1 MLRKVGGMEKKIEV
15 VAGVI
20 FDENK
25 VLATQRGYGKYDG
38 YWEFP
43 GGKIEEG
50 ETHKQALARELKEE
64 LAIEVE
70 VGEIMTTINYNYPD
84 FQLVMYCYKTK
95 IIGGEI
101 KLLEHKDYCF
111 VDANHIMLLDWLPA
125 DLGFVKELKEYLTNI

>member
-20 FDENK
+20 FDGNK
-25 VLATQRGYGKYDG
+25 VLATQRGYGKYEG

-64 LAIEVE
+64 LEVEVE